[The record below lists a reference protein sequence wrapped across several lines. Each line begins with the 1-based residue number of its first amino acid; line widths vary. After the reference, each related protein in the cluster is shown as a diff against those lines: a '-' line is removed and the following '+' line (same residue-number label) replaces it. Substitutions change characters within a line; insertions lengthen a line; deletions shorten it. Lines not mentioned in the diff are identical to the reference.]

1 MKKMLFVGL
10 LFSAVFGVFA
20 LDTTL
25 IEQEILRLV
34 NKQRVDNSLIP
45 LQQDEQLQNCAREH
59 SADMLANTKLSH
71 VSKGKLPAERVRI
84 ASPKLFFG
92 VFENIAYCKGE
103 NETEIAE
110 TLVNAWM
117 NSEGH
122 KKNIL
127 AVDTNFTGIGVS
139 APSADNIYY
148 VTQLMTDSVATLAS
162 DIPANVT
169 AGSDVTLKCNF
180 LGSFDKNNL
189 VVFATFP
196 DSEAKF
202 MLEDGKSYYAG
213 CGVITPKWLDDKTFE
228 ITIPCKYGTGEYKL
242 YMGKNQQYYP
252 DYVTFSVK

>member
-10 LFSAVFGVFA
+10 LFSAVFGIFA

-45 LQQDEQLQNCAREH
+45 LQIDEQLQLSARDH

-71 VSKGKLPAERVRI
+71 VSNGKLPAERVRT
-84 ASPKLFFG
+84 ACPKLFFG
-92 VFENIAYCKGE
+92 IFENIAYCKGE

-117 NSEGH
+117 NSDGH

-127 AVDTNFTGIGVS
+127 ATDINFTGIGVS

-148 VTQLMTDSVATLAS
+148 VTQLMTDSVATLVSELPS
-162 DIPANVT
+162 DATVGN
-169 AGSDVTLKCNF
+169 DVTLKCNF

-189 VVFATFP
+189 VVFVTFP
-196 DSEAKF
+196 DAEAKF

-213 CGVITPKWLDDKTFE
+213 CGVLKPNWIDDKTFE
-228 ITIPCKYGTGEYKL
+228 VTIPCKYGAGEYKL

-252 DYVTFSVK
+252 DYITFSVK